1 MKVLHVYPSSGII
14 STTLIIHISSMKG
27 NTCIESNMGII
38 TDTCTCINK
47 LHNMSLIVFA
57 LIQNLYFKDLNS
69 LL

>member
-1 MKVLHVYPSSGII
+1 MCILQIK
-14 STTLIIHISSMKG
+14 LIIHISSMKG

-38 TDTCTCINK
+38 TDTCTYINK
-47 LHNMSLIVFA
+47 SHNMSLTVFA